1 MGQPN
6 GAENGKHETPQG
18 EDIPE
23 EFRNGF
29 PFPEEENIGNRLGY
43 NDMILYLE

>member
-6 GAENGKHETPQG
+6 GTENGKHETPQG

-23 EFRNGF
+23 AFRNGF
-29 PFPEEENIGNRLGY
+29 PFPEEENIGEYIRT
-43 NDMILYLE
+43 IIR